1 MHLSSFGAAFVVF
14 ASLGAFA
21 SDANGQQ
28 RIGELAE
35 GGKNDQ
41 FGSSCT
47 GIGDVDGDG
56 VPDVLVGAEWA
67 NAPYRIAGRAYVFS
81 GATLALL
88 VTLDG
93 ENAGDRFGKCVLALP
108 DIDGDGVDDYIVA
121 APYHDTS
128 VGNMAGRISVYSGGS
143 GLLIRTQ
150 DGSTSSYNLGASMA
164 AIRDLDADGVGDYL
178 VSAPGNGGC
187 VYAYS
192 GASGALLF
200 TTTGSGTSQFGFT
213 LATIGD
219 VDGDGID
226 DFAAGSWSGGNG
238 RGLFDVISGATQAK
252 IVTVFGVAP
261 DDAGLAKSLAGG
273 GDFDG
278 DGVPDLVVGDPDH
291 LVNGIATGAVIIYSG
306 ATWSPIATWY
316 GRVDGDGFGQSASC
330 VGDANGD
337 GVPDVLVGSV
347 IGSKRRGNA
356 YLFSGRTFDRLF
368 RFVSDAPATRFGV
381 TIGAAGDLTGDGI
394 ADLLVGAV
402 YDSKRGF
409 EAGRVFAFAGNDLFL
424 DANGRAFHAND
435 VIHLGWHGANAATLS
450 ALAIVDVASVPCF
463 TIVDLGATDALGG
476 RSYSATVP
484 AGLTGIDVSLQ
495 AFSLDPVRGPIDSA
509 VVTLSFL

>member
-1 MHLSSFGAAFVVF
+1 
-14 ASLGAFA
+14 
-21 SDANGQQ
+21 
-28 RIGELAE
+28 
-35 GGKNDQ
+35 
-41 FGSSCT
+41 
-47 GIGDVDGDG
+47 
-56 VPDVLVGAEWA
+56 
-67 NAPYRIAGRAYVFS
+67 
-81 GATLALL
+81 
-88 VTLDG
+88 
-93 ENAGDRFGKCVLALP
+93 
-108 DIDGDGVDDYIVA
+108 
-121 APYHDTS
+121 
-128 VGNMAGRISVYSGGS
+128 
-143 GLLIRTQ
+143 
-150 DGSTSSYNLGASMA
+150 
-164 AIRDLDADGVGDYL
+164 
-178 VSAPGNGGC
+178 
-187 VYAYS
+187 
-192 GASGALLF
+192 
-200 TTTGSGTSQFGFT
+200 
-213 LATIGD
+213 
-219 VDGDGID
+219 
-226 DFAAGSWSGGNG
+226 
-238 RGLFDVISGATQAK
+238 
-252 IVTVFGVAP
+252 
-261 DDAGLAKSLAGG
+261 
-273 GDFDG
+273 
-278 DGVPDLVVGDPDH
+278 
-291 LVNGIATGAVIIYSG
+291 
-306 ATWSPIATWY
+306 
-316 GRVDGDGFGQSASC
+316 
-330 VGDANGD
+330 
-337 GVPDVLVGSV
+337 VPDVLVGSV